1 MTTKS
6 MYTQTLSN
14 PSVPDTRST
23 AIRALIEIFSGDA
36 RPKHALE
43 KFSHDFDRRDRSFLM
58 EIVYGVLRFRDTLDW
73 ILGHFLKN
81 PAKAGNFTQNN
92 LRAALYQLYF
102 MRVPDWAVVSEA
114 VEMEKSASGHGK
126 PSLVN
131 AVLRNIVRQK
141 KKFEPPFAIEDP
153 VSRIAVNT
161 SHPKWLIKRWIRLFG
176 EDGASQLARANNK
189 IPQMII
195 RANTLRTTR
204 EDLLTLLAAHG
215 VEALPT
221 EFSPDGIALKQ
232 TRSHTELDFV
242 RGLFAVQDEASQLIS
257 YLLDPKPHEKVLDA
271 CAAPGGKTTHLAQ
284 LMRDTGEITAVEKDD
299 KRIPML
305 RDNIGSLG
313 VRSVLIISRDVAELQ
328 NAGPFDRILLDAPC
342 SATGVIRRNPDIK
355 YRRKAKDLDEYRARQ
370 VQLLRA
376 VSRLLKEGG
385 RLVYSV
391 CSIEPEE
398 GEQVINEFLK
408 TSQEFRIIDAEASFL
423 KSFMH
428 EGFLRTYPHLHNMDG
443 FFGVALCKRK

>member
-1 MTTKS
+1 MS
-6 MYTQTLSN
+6 
-14 PSVPDTRST
+14 DTRSL
-23 AIRALIEIFSGDA
+23 AVRALIEIFLEDG
-36 RPKHALE
+36 RPKHIME
-43 KFSHDFDRRDRSFLM
+43 KLSQHLDRRDRSFVM

-73 ILGHFLKN
+73 VLSHFLKN
-81 PAKAGNFTQNN
+81 PAKVGTFTQNN
-92 LRAALYQLYF
+92 LRAALYQFYF

-114 VEMEKSASGHGK
+114 VEIEKSSAGHGK

-131 AVLRNIVRQK
+131 AVLRNILRQK
-141 KKFEPPFAIEDP
+141 KRFEPPFSLEDP
-153 VSRIAVNT
+153 ISSIAINT
-161 SHPKWLIKRWIRLFG
+161 SHPKWLIKRWIRRFG
-176 EDGASQLARANNK
+176 EDGSLQLAQADNK
-189 IPQMII
+189 IPQLTI
-195 RANTLRTTR
+195 RTNTLRTTR
-204 EDLLTLLAAHG
+204 QDLLTLLAAHE
-215 VEALPT
+215 VESVPT
-221 EFSPDGIALKQ
+221 EFSPEGITLRQ
-232 TRSHTELDFV
+232 IRSHNELDFA

-313 VRSVLIISRDVAELQ
+313 IRSVLIINDDIGSLQ

-342 SATGVIRRNPDIK
+342 SATGVIRRHPDIK
-355 YRRKAKDLDEYRARQ
+355 YKRKAKDLDEYRTKQ
-370 VQLLRA
+370 IHLLRA
-376 VSRLLKEGG
+376 VSRLLKEDG

-398 GEQVINEFLK
+398 GEQVVNEFLK
-408 TSQEFRIIDAEASFL
+408 TSQEFRIIDAEAPFLRSFV
-423 KSFMH
+423 H

-443 FFGVALCKRK
+443 FFGVALCKRR